1 MQLCAIGFFANPCFV
16 LKKTSTLIEVD
27 DEKSKR
33 RGILLLHRAE
43 EVLRKY
49 FGYPAFRE
57 GQKKIIT
64 SLLEG
69 RDTVGIMPTGG
80 GKSICYQ
87 VPAMLFDGVTIVVS
101 PLISLMKDQVDVLV
115 SMGIPA
121 TQINSSLT
129 YSEVRERMQ
138 QAARG
143 EYKLIYIA
151 PERLESDSFQS
162 LIQDVPISFVAVD
175 EAHCVSQWG
184 HDFRPSYLEIARF
197 LDSLPQRPVVVA
209 LTATATPEV
218 TSDIQRQLSLEGEQ
232 IFITGFGRDNLNLSV
247 RRGENRRDFI
257 QEYIRSNGQQAGIIY
272 AATRKDVD
280 ALHADLDKRG
290 FSVTKYHAGL
300 TEEERAENQEAFLFD
315 DVRTMIATNAFGMGI
330 DKSNVRYVIHYNMPK
345 NLEAY
350 YQEAGRAGRDGEPSE
365 CVLLF
370 QPQDIQTQTF
380 FIEQNTLSDER
391 KEHEYKKLYAMIDYC
406 RTPRCL
412 QQYIVHYFGET
423 SAAECGRCGNCT
435 DQREL
440 ADITVE
446 AQKIFSCVKR
456 MKERFGAA
464 LVAQVLKGSKNK
476 KVTQFSFDQLPTYG
490 LMKEYKEKEIVDLI
504 QLLIAEGYLQVTESQ
519 YPVLKLGEKALPV
532 LRGEEQVWQ
541 KIVIRPVQQTEDDDL
556 FERLRSLRKEISQ
569 REGVPPYVIFH
580 DSTLREM
587 SSLCPKDKKEMLQIK
602 GVGEAKF
609 DKYGQPFLDC
619 LQVYEAQKG
628 VKSGG

>member
-1 MQLCAIGFFANPCFV
+1 MLDKAQEI
-16 LKKTSTLIEVD
+16 
-27 DEKSKR
+27 
-33 RGILLLHRAE
+33 
-43 EVLRKY
+43 LRKY
-49 FGYPAFRE
+49 FGYESFRE

-64 SLLEG
+64 SLLAG
-69 RDTVGIMPTGG
+69 HDTVGIMPTGG

-87 VPAMLFDGVTIVVS
+87 VPAMLQDGVTIVIS

-121 TQINSSLT
+121 TQINSSLD
-129 YSEVRERMQ
+129 YSEVRDRLRM
-138 QAARG
+138 AARG
-143 EYKLIYIA
+143 EYKLLYIA
-151 PERLESDSFQS
+151 PERLESETFQN

-184 HDFRPSYLEIARF
+184 HDFRPSYLAIARF
-197 LDSLPQRPVVVA
+197 LQSLPQRPIVAA

-218 TSDIQRQLSLEGEQ
+218 TEDIKRQLELKDERL
-232 IFITGFGRDNLNLSV
+232 FITGFGRDNLILSV
-247 RRGENRRDFI
+247 RKGENRREFI
-257 QEYIRSNGQQAGIIY
+257 QAYLRANKQQAGIIY

-290 FSVTKYHAGL
+290 FAVTKYHAGL
-300 TEEERAENQEAFLFD
+300 TEEERAANQEAFLYD

-365 CVLLF
+365 CILLF

-380 FIEQNTLSDER
+380 FIEQNQLLDER
-391 KEHEYKKLYAMIDYC
+391 KELEYKKLYAMIDYC

-412 QQYIVHYFGET
+412 QQNIVQYFGET
-423 SAAECGRCGNCT
+423 DAVACGRCGNCT
-435 DQREL
+435 DETEL
-440 ADITVE
+440 SDITLE

-456 MKERFGAA
+456 MRERFGAA

-490 LMKEYKEKEIVDLI
+490 LMKEYKEKEIADLI

-519 YPVLKLGEKALPV
+519 YPIVKLGERALPV
-532 LRGEEQVWQ
+532 LRGEERVVQ
-541 KIVIRPVQQTEDDDL
+541 KISIRPVQLTEDDEL
-556 FERLRSLRKEISQ
+556 FEHLRALRKEISTRQ
-569 REGVPPYVIFH
+569 KVPPYVIFP
-580 DSTLREM
+580 DSTLKEM
-587 SSLCPKDKKEMLQIK
+587 SSVCPTDKQAMLKIK

-609 DKYGQPFLDC
+609 EKYGELFLEC
-619 LQVYEAQKG
+619 LQNYAAI
-628 VKSGG
+628 KS

>member
-1 MQLCAIGFFANPCFV
+1 ML
-16 LKKTSTLIEVD
+16 D
-27 DEKSKR
+27 
-33 RGILLLHRAE
+33 RAE
-43 EVLRKY
+43 AILQKY
-49 FGYPAFRE
+49 FGYPTFRE

-69 RDTVGIMPTGG
+69 HDTVGIMPTGG

-87 VPAMLFDGVTIVVS
+87 VPAMLFDGVTIVIS

-121 TQINSSLT
+121 TQINSTLS
-129 YSEVRERMQ
+129 YGEVRDRLR

-143 EYKLIYIA
+143 EYKLLYIA
-151 PERLESDSFQS
+151 PERLESDSFQA
-162 LIQDVPISFVAVD
+162 LIEEVPISFVAVD

-197 LDSLPQRPVVVA
+197 LDSLPQRPVVAA

-218 TSDIQRQLSLEGEQ
+218 TADIRRQLSLNGERL
-232 IFITGFGRDNLNLSV
+232 FITGFGRDNLNLSV

-257 QEYIRSNGQQAGIIY
+257 YEYLRAHRQQAGIIY

-280 ALHADLDKRG
+280 ALHADLHKRG

-300 TEEERAENQEAFLFD
+300 TEEERAQNQEAFLFD

-350 YQEAGRAGRDGEPSE
+350 YQEAGRAGRDGEPSD

-380 FIEQNTLSDER
+380 FIEQNVLSDER

-412 QQYIVHYFGET
+412 QQYIVHYFGDT
-423 SAAECGRCGNCT
+423 AAEECGRCGNCT
-435 DQREL
+435 DEREL
-440 ADITVE
+440 ADITLE

-456 MKERFGAA
+456 MRERFGAS

-490 LMKEYKEKEIVDLI
+490 VMKEYKEKEIVDLI

-519 YPVLKLGEKALPV
+519 YPILKLGERALPV

-541 KIVIRPVQQTEDDDL
+541 KIVIRPVQQTEDDTL
-556 FERLRSLRKEISQ
+556 FEQLRSLRKEISQ

-587 SSLCPKDKKEMLQIK
+587 SSLCPTDKQVMLQVK
-602 GVGEAKF
+602 GVGEAKYE
-609 DKYGQPFLDC
+609 KYGELFLEC
-619 LQVYEAQKG
+619 LQKYVAQK
-628 VKSGG
+628 V

>member
-1 MQLCAIGFFANPCFV
+1 MLDKAQEI
-16 LKKTSTLIEVD
+16 
-27 DEKSKR
+27 
-33 RGILLLHRAE
+33 
-43 EVLRKY
+43 LRKY
-49 FGYPAFRE
+49 FGYEAFRE

-64 SLLEG
+64 SLLAG
-69 RDTVGIMPTGG
+69 HDTVGIMPTGG

-87 VPAMLFDGVTIVVS
+87 VPAMLQEGVTIVIS

-121 TQINSSLT
+121 TQINSSLD
-129 YSEVRERMQ
+129 YSEVRDRLRM
-138 QAARG
+138 AARG
-143 EYKLIYIA
+143 EYKLLYIA
-151 PERLESDSFQS
+151 PERLESEAFQN

-184 HDFRPSYLEIARF
+184 HDFRPSYLAIARF
-197 LDSLPQRPVVVA
+197 LQSLPQRPLVAA

-218 TSDIQRQLSLEGEQ
+218 TEDIKRQLELQDERL
-232 IFITGFGRDNLNLSV
+232 FITGFGRDNLILSV
-247 RRGENRRDFI
+247 RKGENRREFI
-257 QEYIRSNGQQAGIIY
+257 QAYLRANKQQAGIIY

-290 FSVTKYHAGL
+290 FAVTKYHAGL
-300 TEEERAENQEAFLFD
+300 TEEERAANQEAFLFD

-365 CVLLF
+365 CILLF

-380 FIEQNTLSDER
+380 FIEQNQLLDER
-391 KEHEYKKLYAMIDYC
+391 KELEYKKLYAMIDYC

-412 QQYIVHYFGET
+412 QQNIVQYFGET
-423 SAAECGRCGNCT
+423 DAATCGRCGNCT
-435 DQREL
+435 DETEL
-440 ADITVE
+440 SDITLE

-456 MKERFGAA
+456 MRERFGAA

-490 LMKEYKEKEIVDLI
+490 LMKEYKEKEIADLI

-519 YPVLKLGEKALPV
+519 YPIVKLGERALPV
-532 LRGEEQVWQ
+532 LRGEERVVQ
-541 KIVIRPVQQTEDDDL
+541 KISIRPVQLTEDDEL
-556 FERLRSLRKEISQ
+556 FEHLRALRKEISTRQ
-569 REGVPPYVIFH
+569 KVPPYVIFP
-580 DSTLREM
+580 DSTLKEM
-587 SSLCPKDKKEMLQIK
+587 SSVCPTDKAAMLQIK

-609 DKYGQPFLDC
+609 EKYGELFLEC
-619 LQVYEAQKG
+619 LQNYAAI
-628 VKSGG
+628 KS

>member
-1 MQLCAIGFFANPCFV
+1 ML
-16 LKKTSTLIEVD
+16 D
-27 DEKSKR
+27 
-33 RGILLLHRAE
+33 RAE
-43 EVLRKY
+43 AVLQKY
-49 FGYPAFRE
+49 FGYPTFRE

-87 VPAMLFDGVTIVVS
+87 VPAMLFDGVTIVIS

-121 TQINSSLT
+121 TQINSTLS
-129 YSEVRERMQ
+129 YGEVRDRLR

-143 EYKLIYIA
+143 EYKLLYIA
-151 PERLESDSFQS
+151 PERLESDSFQT
-162 LIQDVPISFVAVD
+162 LIEEVPISFVAVD

-197 LDSLPQRPVVVA
+197 LDSLPKRPVVAA

-218 TSDIQRQLSLEGEQ
+218 TADIRRQLSLRDEQ
-232 IFITGFGRDNLNLSV
+232 LFITGFGRDNLNLSV

-257 QEYIRSNGQQAGIIY
+257 QEYLRAHRQQAGIIY

-280 ALHADLDKRG
+280 ALHADLHKRG

-300 TEEERAENQEAFLFD
+300 TEEERAQNQEAFLFD

-380 FIEQNTLSDER
+380 FIEQNVLSDER

-412 QQYIVHYFGET
+412 QQYIVHYFGDT
-423 SAAECGRCGNCT
+423 AAKECGRCGNCT
-435 DQREL
+435 DDREL
-440 ADITVE
+440 ADITLE

-456 MKERFGAA
+456 MRERFGAS

-490 LMKEYKEKEIVDLI
+490 VMKEYKEKEIVDLI

-519 YPVLKLGEKALPV
+519 YPILKLGERALPV

-541 KIVIRPVQQTEDDDL
+541 KIVIRPVQQTEDDTL
-556 FERLRSLRKEISQ
+556 FEQLRSLRKEISQ

-587 SSLCPKDKKEMLQIK
+587 SSVCPTDKQAMLQVK
-602 GVGEAKF
+602 GVGEAKYE
-609 DKYGQPFLDC
+609 KYGELFLEC
-619 LQVYEAQKG
+619 LQNYVAQK
-628 VKSGG
+628 V

>member
-1 MQLCAIGFFANPCFV
+1 M
-16 LKKTSTLIEVD
+16 
-27 DEKSKR
+27 
-33 RGILLLHRAE
+33 LHRAE

-49 FGYPAFRE
+49 FGYTAFRE
-57 GQKKIIT
+57 GQKSIIT
-64 SLLEG
+64 SLLAG
-69 RDTVGIMPTGG
+69 HDTVGIMPTGG

-87 VPAMLFDGVTIVVS
+87 VPAMLLEGVTIVIS

-121 TQINSSLT
+121 TQINSSLS
-129 YSEVRERMQ
+129 YGEVRERLQ

-143 EYKLIYIA
+143 AYKLIYIA

-162 LIQDVPISFVAVD
+162 LIRDVPISFVAVD

-197 LDSLPQRPVVVA
+197 LDSLPERPVVAA

-218 TSDIQRQLSLEGEQ
+218 TADIRRQLSLVDEQ
-232 IFITGFGRDNLNLSV
+232 LYMTGFGRDNLILSV

-257 QEYIRSNGQQAGIIY
+257 QAYLRSHAQQAGIIY

-280 ALHADLDKRG
+280 ALHADLHKRG

-380 FIEQNTLSDER
+380 FIEQNPLSDER

-412 QQYIVHYFGET
+412 QQHIVHYFGET

-446 AQKIFSCVKR
+446 AQKVFSCVKR
-456 MKERFGAA
+456 MKERFGAS

-476 KVTQFSFDQLPTYG
+476 KVSQFSFDQLPTYG

-541 KIVIRPVQQTEDDDL
+541 KIAIRPVQLSEDDAL
-556 FERLRSLRKEISQ
+556 FERLRNLRKEISQ

-587 SSLCPKDKKEMLQIK
+587 SSLCPVDKQAMLQVK

-609 DKYGQPFLDC
+609 DKYGQLFLDC
-619 LQVYEAQKG
+619 LQDYASQK
-628 VKSGG
+628 V